1 MAEYLPLHSPGK
13 AFTRTTSAAV
23 TAGQLV
29 SVSGSGTVA
38 PSAAA
43 DVAWCGVAGQD
54 ASATGFL
61 ITVFS
66 GGVQRCVAGT
76 GGVTAGQLVHAGA
89 AGTVI
94 AHTNGTTDYLVV
106 GVALTTATATNL
118 VEVQFDR

>member
-1 MAEYLPLHSPGK
+1 MAEYLPLHAPGK
-13 AFTRTTSAAV
+13 AFTRTASATI

-38 PSAAA
+38 PSGAA
-43 DVAWCGVAGQD
+43 DAAWVGVAAQD
-54 ASATGFL
+54 AASGATL
-61 ITVFS
+61 TVYA
-66 GGVQRCVAGT
+66 GGIQRLVAGT

-89 AGTVI
+89 AGTVVT
-94 AHTNGTTDYLVV
+94 HTNGTTDYVVV